1 MQRIALLFAS
11 SALALASCHKAPN
24 NTSTNVTQWG
34 EVELSPDTPKHL
46 KLAEGNECA
55 LTATMLADGN
65 LQITIATEEDL
76 EPGQTPPGMPP
87 GRRVRTQV
95 TETMAVPAGKE
106 ITVPVRQKLVR
117 FTPQLRK

>member
-1 MQRIALLFAS
+1 MKRLALLFAS
-11 SALALASCHKAPN
+11 SALALAGCHKTPN

-46 KLAEGNECA
+46 KLAQGSDCV
-55 LTATMLADGN
+55 LTATTLADGT
-65 LQITIATEEDL
+65 LQITITTEEDL
-76 EPGQTPPGMPP
+76 QPGQTPPGIPP
-87 GRRVRTQV
+87 GRRVKTQL

-106 ITVPVRQKLVR
+106 ITVPIRQQLVR